1 MVYKNKN
8 KTNVEG
14 WEEQMGKFPSKPS
27 FFPIFS
33 PIWGEKKNTS
43 KWWAQGKHILSLPKS
58 TPQPNKVAIQ
68 ISPYFPLPFFILP

>member
-33 PIWGEKKNTS
+33 PIWGEKKKHFKMVGPRKTHFIPS
-43 KWWAQGKHILSLPKS
+43 KINPPTK
-58 TPQPNKVAIQ
+58 
-68 ISPYFPLPFFILP
+68 